1 MAPGETCPLCGSRA
15 IKFAPAS
22 QRPGLLTTEKHMRVS
37 PTVASS
43 PAKFVR
49 AHNPSV
55 GRQPLL
61 NALRRHWP
69 EYVMEG
75 VELGLYMIATCVFL
89 VLLEY
94 PTSPIHQA
102 LPDPALRRVL
112 IGIAMG
118 MTAIG
123 IIYSPLG
130 QRSGAHFNPAV
141 TLTFFRLGKVEF
153 WDTAF
158 YAAAHFI
165 GGLLGVVLSALV
177 LGELLAHPSVRYAVT
192 VPGMVGVGVA
202 FLAEVVISFLQMSV
216 ILRFSNNPRLAH
228 FTGLF
233 AGTLIATYIGL
244 EAPYSGMSMN
254 PARTFASAVPAQIW
268 TALWLYFTAPPLGML
283 LAAELYVRQYGIHK
297 VFCAKLH
304 HHNDK
309 RCIFHCNWKQ
319 LSVAHGQ
326 LSVSDTRA
334 DAHIDP
340 GTDYGKLPG
349 GNDGQVNH
357 SAKKT
362 S

>member
-1 MAPGETCPLCGSRA
+1 MWIEGSKLRTPITA
-15 IKFAPAS
+15 ARTSHNREA
-22 QRPGLLTTEKHMRVS
+22 HARVS
-37 PTVASS
+37 DSS
-43 PAKFVR
+43 VISHEVR
-49 AHNPSV
+49 TSPHDPSV

-75 VELGLYMIATCVFL
+75 VELGLYMISACAFV
-89 VLLEY
+89 VLLQY
-94 PTSPIHQA
+94 PTSPVHQA
-102 LPDPALRRVL
+102 FPDPALRRVL

-158 YAAAHFI
+158 YGAAQFI
-165 GGLLGVVLSALV
+165 GGLLGVVLSALF

-192 VPGMVGVGVA
+192 VPGMAGVGVA

-233 AGTLIATYIGL
+233 AGAMIATYIGL

-254 PARTFASAVPAQIW
+254 PARTFASALPPQIW

-319 LSVAHGQ
+319 ISVAGGQ
-326 LSVSDTRA
+326 LSVSDARA

-340 GTDYGKLPG
+340 RTDYGKLPG

-357 SAKKT
+357 YAKKT

>member
-1 MAPGETCPLCGSRA
+1 
-15 IKFAPAS
+15 
-22 QRPGLLTTEKHMRVS
+22 MRVS

-55 GRQPLL
+55 GRQSLL

-75 VELGLYMIATCVFL
+75 VELGLYMISACVFV
-89 VLLEY
+89 VLLEH
-94 PTSPIHQA
+94 PTSPVHQA
-102 LPDPALRRVL
+102 LPHPTLRRVL
-112 IGIAMG
+112 FGIAMG
-118 MTAIG
+118 MAAIG

-141 TLTFFRLGKVEF
+141 TLTFLRLGKVEF
-153 WDTAF
+153 SDAAF
-158 YAAAHFI
+158 YGAAQFI

-177 LGELLAHPSVRYAVT
+177 LGKLVAHPSVRYAAT
-192 VPGMVGVGVA
+192 VPGMTGVSAA
-202 FLAEVVISFLQMSV
+202 FLGEAVISFLQMSV
-216 ILRFSNNPRLAH
+216 ILRFSNTLRLAR
-228 FTGLF
+228 FTGLL
-233 AGTLIATYIGL
+233 AGAMIATYISL

-254 PARTFASAVPAQIW
+254 PARTFASALPAQIW

-283 LAAELYVRQYGIHK
+283 LAAELYVRQYGIHQ

-319 LSVAHGQ
+319 LSVARGQ

-340 GTDYGKLPG
+340 RTDYGELPG
-349 GNDGQVNH
+349 GNEVKSITTPRKLPRDPDGLTFRVH
-357 SAKKT
+357 K
-362 S
+362 